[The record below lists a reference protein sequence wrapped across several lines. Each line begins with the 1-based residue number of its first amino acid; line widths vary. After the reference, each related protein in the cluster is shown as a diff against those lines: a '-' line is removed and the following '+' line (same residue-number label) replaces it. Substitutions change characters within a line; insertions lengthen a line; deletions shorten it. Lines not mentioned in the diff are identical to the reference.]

1 MFWVQESPQALQ
13 AATNHCCV
21 KFQLTLSGVIW
32 RLQSGWKEISLDAA
46 KQISLDC
53 SEANKQKA
61 KKILSHYPSN
71 YKAVWSDS
79 SAKSCTAVA

>member
-13 AATNHCCV
+13 AATNHCRV

-46 KQISLDC
+46 KQISLGC

-79 SAKSCTAVA
+79 SVRSCTAVA